1 MNLKEQHHSITS
13 LFSVLLLLMFAGSA
27 FLLIL
32 FGSHIYQRGTEKL
45 DENYT
50 IRTAVAYVSEKIRH
64 HEERECISMQNL
76 DGFPALRLK
85 ENIDNDTF
93 YTYIYFYDHTL
104 RELFI
109 RQDILPAPEMGNVI
123 VELADFSITESPAG
137 FLTVTAVT
145 DGGSSLSELLYPVT
159 NS

>member
-1 MNLKEQHHSITS
+1 
-13 LFSVLLLLMFAGSA
+13 
-27 FLLIL
+27 
-32 FGSHIYQRGTEKL
+32 
-45 DENYT
+45 
-50 IRTAVAYVSEKIRH
+50 
-64 HEERECISMQNL
+64 MQNL